1 MTEDVQKQLK
11 KFTMSSYK
19 INYEQLRQQPELTE
33 MLSALERGFKKFGI
47 DYYLVGAVARDVWMS
62 GINNIAPRRTTG
74 DIDFGVLINDKGV
87 YEALKNYLI
96 ETEGFH
102 PTKENAFVLLWKD
115 KMEVDLLPFGSI
127 EDEDG
132 KVTVQGTGYTSIH
145 VPGFNEVY
153 EEGLPELELED
164 EHRFKFCT
172 LPGIVVLKLRA
183 WDDRPEVRRDDVK
196 DISDI
201 LNHFFNMYDNEI
213 WEKHHDLF
221 TDEDIDLR
229 HIAARVMGREM
240 SKIARRNKK
249 LFTRIEN
256 ILHANTNNIASS
268 KMADIMIEYF
278 ENTAEDNVKL
288 LEQLKQ
294 GFIENNF

>member
-33 MLSALERGFKKFGI
+33 MLAALERGFKKFGI

-102 PTKENAFVLLWKD
+102 PTKENAFVLLWKN

-132 KVTVQGTGYTSIH
+132 KVTIQGTGYTSIH

-172 LPGIVVLKLRA
+172 LPGIVVLKIIA
-183 WDDRPEVRRDDVK
+183 WDDRPEVRRDDIK

-213 WEKHHDLF
+213 WEKHYDLF
-221 TDEDIDLR
+221 TDENIDLK
-229 HIAARVMGREM
+229 HVAARVMGREM